1 MDHFSESYGFGEHKS
16 QAIKLLKTTIDILNE
31 FDINHF
37 LISGTLLGYIRH
49 NDFIPWDDDIDILVD
64 ESIFTKKELIAQ
76 KYGNINL
83 FFANKFDSVKI
94 CFSNGL
100 EIPDDGWKDKSIPGL
115 IQTEK
120 KYTFPFIDMFVYE
133 SGPGTHI
140 CGDDGEIEVNGEI
153 KKIFLPF
160 SGACNRCFRF
170 IPEHQIV
177 FFHNDWYKKDFFPPK
192 QVDFLGIKCNIPN
205 NPHKF
210 LKNNYGNN
218 YMRVIESPT
227 RIHKTNQ
234 EFKDIIKNDYV
245 RKR

>member
-1 MDHFSESYGFGEHKS
+1 MDHFSESYGFGEYKS
-16 QAIKLLKTTIDILNE
+16 QAIKLFKSTIDILNE
-31 FDINHF
+31 FEINHF

-64 ESIFTKKELIAQ
+64 ESILTKKELIVQ

-83 FFANKFDSVKI
+83 FFRTKFDSVKI

-100 EIPDDGWKDKSIPGL
+100 EIPDGNWKDKAVQGL
-115 IQTEK
+115 FPMEK
-120 KYTFPFIDMFVYE
+120 KYCFPFVDMFIYE
-133 SGPGTHI
+133 SGRGTHI
-140 CGDDGEIEVNGEI
+140 CGDDDYISIDGEI
-153 KKIFLPF
+153 KKVFLPF

-170 IPEHQIV
+170 ILENQIV

-210 LKNNYGNN
+210 LSENYGKD
-218 YMRVIESPT
+218 YMKVIESPT

-234 EFKDIIKNDYV
+234 EFKDIIKIDYV

>member
-1 MDHFSESYGFGEHKS
+1 MDHFSESYGFGEYKS
-16 QAIKLLKTTIDILNE
+16 QSIKLLKTTIDILNE

-37 LISGTLLGYIRH
+37 LISGTLLGYVRH

-64 ESIFTKKELIAQ
+64 ESILTKKELIVQ

-83 FFANKFDSVKI
+83 FFRTKFDSVKI

-100 EIPDDGWKDKSIPGL
+100 EIPDGNWKDKAVQGL
-115 IQTEK
+115 FPMEK
-120 KYTFPFIDMFVYE
+120 KYCFPFVDMFIYE
-133 SGPGTHI
+133 SGRGTHI
-140 CGDDGEIEVNGEI
+140 CGDDDYISIDGEI
-153 KKIFLPF
+153 KKVFLPF

-170 IPEHQIV
+170 ILENQIV

-210 LKNNYGNN
+210 LSENYGKD
-218 YMRVIESPT
+218 YMKVIESPT

-245 RKR
+245 GKR

>member
-1 MDHFSESYGFGEHKS
+1 MDHFSESYGFGEYKS

-31 FDINHF
+31 FEINHF

-64 ESIFTKKELIAQ
+64 ESILKKKELIAR

-83 FFANKFDSVKI
+83 FFTSKFDAVKI

-100 EIPDDGWKDKSIPGL
+100 EIPDDKWKDKYIPGL
-115 IQTEK
+115 FPIQK
-120 KYTFPFIDMFVYE
+120 KYCFPFIDMFIYG
-133 SGPGTHI
+133 SGFGTHI
-140 CGDDGEIEVNGEI
+140 CGSDGEITINGES
-153 KKIFLPF
+153 KTIFLPF

-210 LKNNYGNN
+210 LKNNFGEN
-218 YMRVIESPT
+218 YMTVIESPT
-227 RIHKTNQ
+227 RLHKNNI
-234 EFKDIIKNDYV
+234 ELKDIIKTTYD
-245 RKR
+245 RS

>member
-1 MDHFSESYGFGEHKS
+1 MDHFSESYGFGEYKS

-37 LISGTLLGYIRH
+37 LISGTLLGYVRH

-64 ESIFTKKELIAQ
+64 ESILTKKELIVQ
-76 KYGNINL
+76 KYGNINI
-83 FFANKFDSVKI
+83 FFRTKFDSVKI

-100 EIPDDGWKDKSIPGL
+100 EIPDGNWKDKAVQGL
-115 IQTEK
+115 FPMEK
-120 KYTFPFIDMFVYE
+120 KYCFPFVDMFIYE
-133 SGPGTHI
+133 SGRGTHI
-140 CGDDGEIEVNGEI
+140 CGDDDYISIDGEM
-153 KKIFLPF
+153 KKVFLPF

-170 IPEHQIV
+170 ILENQIV

-210 LKNNYGNN
+210 LSENYGKD
-218 YMRVIESPT
+218 YMKVIESPT

-234 EFKDIIKNDYV
+234 EFKDIIKTDYV

>member
-1 MDHFSESYGFGEHKS
+1 MDHFSESYGFGEYKS

-37 LISGTLLGYIRH
+37 LISGTLLGYVRH

-64 ESIFTKKELIAQ
+64 ESILTKKELIVQ

-83 FFANKFDSVKI
+83 FFRTKFDSVKI

-100 EIPDDGWKDKSIPGL
+100 EIPDGNWKDKAVQGL
-115 IQTEK
+115 FPMEK
-120 KYTFPFIDMFVYE
+120 KYCFPFVDMFIYE
-133 SGPGTHI
+133 SGRGTHI
-140 CGDDGEIEVNGEI
+140 CGDDDYISIDGEI
-153 KKIFLPF
+153 KKVFLPF

-170 IPEHQIV
+170 ILENQIV

-210 LKNNYGNN
+210 LSENYGKD
-218 YMRVIESPT
+218 YMKVIESPT

-234 EFKDIIKNDYV
+234 EFKDIIKIDYV

>member
-1 MDHFSESYGFGEHKS
+1 
-16 QAIKLLKTTIDILNE
+16 
-31 FDINHF
+31 
-37 LISGTLLGYIRH
+37 LIV
-49 NDFIPWDDDIDILVD
+49 FI
-64 ESIFTKKELIAQ
+64 
-76 KYGNINL
+76 INL

-94 CFSNGL
+94 CFSNGP
-100 EIPDDGWKDKSIPGL
+100 EIPDKGWKDKSISGL

-133 SGPGTHI
+133 SGFGTHI
-140 CGDDGEIEVNGEI
+140 CGGEDYISVDGKI
-153 KKIFLPF
+153 KNIFLPF

-177 FFHNDWYKKDFFPPK
+177 FFHNDWNKKDFFPPK

-210 LKNNYGNN
+210 LKNNYGKD
-218 YMRVIESPT
+218 YMKVIESPT

-234 EFKDIIKNDYV
+234 EFRDIIKTTYD
-245 RKR
+245 RS